1 MTVVIKK
8 AKSSDFGEI
17 YTLQKKAFTSYTS
30 FGDFESLMASPESLI
45 EHKPEIEVFKLI
57 ANTALV
63 GSAYIR
69 KLDKLTCE
77 IYRIFIDP
85 NKQQQG
91 YGSLF
96 LNEIINTNSE
106 CTNFVVDTPLDIS
119 TNIQFYLKNGFIKDG
134 VKESKGIKLQHFT
147 KKVQRNDLTGLK
159 PSDGGVHLGHWVG
172 NIEPLIA
179 YQKDYSSTFLFA
191 DLQVTNSNLA
201 YYEKEHLFKNMQL
214 MLKQMIALGVDPCRV
229 KVMLESKAKLS
240 MLREFVFI
248 SDFITD
254 TKLYHVPFL
263 SHVKGTDGAI
273 KMSILNYPILQ
284 AMDCIL
290 ANADVAFSNIDNK
303 VCFEVINDL
312 FKRINNTGLRNYKQ
326 FKLITGKVE
335 QLIGFD
341 GEKMSKSKGNCI
353 FMTDS
358 NDELAKKVNK
368 MYTDPNRQSADDPGC
383 IDNNIVFK
391 YLRVFATP
399 EVYNS
404 MAEQYGK
411 GRLGD
416 AETKKILLEILI
428 AFFTPY
434 REKLSA
440 ISDKFV
446 DDILNQ

>member
-1 MTVVIKK
+1 MTVIYKK
-8 AKSSDFGEI
+8 AKISDFAEI
-17 YTLQKKAFTSYTS
+17 YFLQKKAFSPYIRFS
-30 FGDFESLMASPESLI
+30 CYDSLITTPESLI
-45 EHKPEIEVFKLI
+45 ERKSGMEVFKLI
-57 ANTALV
+57 ANNSLV
-63 GSAYIR
+63 GAAYIC
-69 KLDKLTCE
+69 KLDKFTCE

-85 NKQQQG
+85 DKQKLG

-96 LNEIINTNSE
+96 LNEIINANCE
-106 CTNFVVDTPLDIS
+106 CTDFVVDTPIDILS
-119 TNIQFYLKNGFIKDG
+119 NIQFYLNNGFLKSG
-134 VKESKGIKLQHFT
+134 VKESKGLTLQHFS
-147 KKVQRNDLTGLK
+147 KKVQRFALTGLK
-159 PSDGGVHLGHWVG
+159 PSNGGIHLGHWVG

-179 YQKDYSSTFLFA
+179 YQKTYSSTFLFA
-191 DLQVTNSNLA
+191 DLQVMNSNLE
-201 YYEKEHLFKNMQL
+201 YYKKEHLFDNMHF
-214 MLKQMIALGVDPCRV
+214 MLKQMIALGVDPNRV
-229 KVMLESKAKLS
+229 NVILESKAKLS
-240 MLREFVFI
+240 MLEEFVFI

-254 TKLYHVPFL
+254 TKLYHVPYL
-263 SHVKGTDGAI
+263 NHVKGIDGAI

-312 FKRINNTGLRNYKQ
+312 FKRINNTGLRSYKQ

-341 GEKMSKSKGNCI
+341 GEKMSKSNGNCI

-358 NDELAKKVNK
+358 DEELAKKINK
-368 MYTDPNRQSADDPGC
+368 MYTDPNRQSADAPGC

-404 MAEQYGK
+404 MAEQYSK
-411 GRLGD
+411 GQLGD
-416 AETKKILLEILI
+416 AETKKILLEVLI
-428 AFFTPY
+428 KFFIPY
-434 REKLSA
+434 REKFLET
-440 ISDKFV
+440 SDKFV